1 MSSEIERQV
10 SWRTNVITGRA
21 CNFTQLSFRQE
32 MENVSS
38 KVLFNV
44 FTGVSF
50 TGEEF
55 MQVFMN
61 LDKNL

>member
-1 MSSEIERQV
+1 MSSQIERQV
-10 SWRTNVITGRA
+10 SWRTNVITERA
-21 CNFTQLSFRQE
+21 CNFTQLSFDQE

-38 KVLFNV
+38 KVLFSV
-44 FTGVSF
+44 FTGIRF

>member
-1 MSSEIERQV
+1 MSSQIERQV

-21 CNFTQLSFRQE
+21 CNFTQLSFDQE
-32 MENVSS
+32 MESVSP
-38 KVLFNV
+38 KVLFSV
-44 FTGVSF
+44 FTGIGF